1 MAALK
6 NQHSHYEGRGF
17 KRSNEAIVEV
27 VSQWSQYKG
36 EYYTTFLI
44 GGTPNNGIAI
54 KTADFVTSD
63 LVDVILNNEFGTAE
77 AGSYIYKDVFYV
89 AIS

>member
-6 NQHSHYEGRGF
+6 NQHSHYEARGF

-27 VSQWSQYKG
+27 VSQWSHYKG

-54 KTADFVTSD
+54 
-63 LVDVILNNEFGTAE
+63 
-77 AGSYIYKDVFYV
+77 
-89 AIS
+89 